1 MSLVR
6 TRLDSNQ
13 TGSIRNAQRMRGMG
27 ADPLGEG
34 GSQPRVQKCRI
45 AAGNESGQFCT
56 LKNLP
61 VPCGEK
67 HHESV
72 FVKSFQNRMVLTPS
86 LAALRLF
93 YLLSPVSAPYV
104 SRRTS
109 A

>member
-1 MSLVR
+1 LVR

-56 LKNLP
+56 LK
-61 VPCGEK
+61 
-67 HHESV
+67 
-72 FVKSFQNRMVLTPS
+72 KS
-86 LAALRLF
+86 ACALRREAPRIGIRKVISKSDGADAVISSVKT
-93 YLLSPVSAPYV
+93 LLPA
-104 SRRTS
+104 
-109 A
+109 